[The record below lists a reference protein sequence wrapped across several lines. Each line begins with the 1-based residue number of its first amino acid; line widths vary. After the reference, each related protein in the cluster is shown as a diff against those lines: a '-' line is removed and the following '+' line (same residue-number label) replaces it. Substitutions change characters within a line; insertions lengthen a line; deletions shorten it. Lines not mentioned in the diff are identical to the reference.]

1 FIYFASSNERISKNF
16 IFFIYILYAKTFW
29 KKVFF
34 FCAIPS
40 MLLTAYGA
48 KKIHDKE
55 GHFDQSKYVEYP
67 YLNVRNKPFPWGDGN
82 HSLFHNK
89 KTQFTPG
96 IGFEEKDH

>member
-1 FIYFASSNERISKNF
+1 MFLKLKISA
-16 IFFIYILYAKTFW
+16 IFFIIYAHFTDAKTFW

-67 YLNVRNKPFPWGDGN
+67 YLNVRNKVIFVY
-82 HSLFHNK
+82 SLFNALFLYHFN
-89 KTQFTPG
+89 
-96 IGFEEKDH
+96 